1 MFDDPAG
8 NFMFQFGLQFGPIF
22 IGIVF
27 VIVISVIIIGIISSL
42 SQWNKNNNSPK
53 FSVKAKVVTKRTS
66 VRGGGE
72 TSAHSDYY
80 VTFQVES
87 RDRMELEVKGD
98 EFGMLV
104 KGDTGELSFQGTRYQ
119 GFSWGVQAEIH

>member
-8 NFMFQFGLQFGPIF
+8 DFMFQFGPIF

-27 VIVISVIIIGIISSL
+27 VIVISVIIIGIVSSL

-53 FSVKAKVVTKRTS
+53 LSVKAKVVTKRTS
-66 VRGGGE
+66 IRGGGE
-72 TSAHSDYY
+72 TSAHNDYY

-87 RDRMELEVKGD
+87 GDRMELEVKGD
-98 EFGMLV
+98 KFGMLV
-104 KGDTGELSFQGTRYQ
+104 EGDTGELSFQGSRFL
-119 GFSWGVQAEIH
+119 GFSRDVQTEIH